1 MSPGAPPN
9 RPDHP
14 DYWRIS
20 EIVLA
25 LDALVEAGTTV
36 DAAAAVLQAGYQN
49 AADLGSVTY
58 TAIQRARHL
67 GGGRG
72 PVLLQALA
80 AMWLE
85 GFTVGMAFEQKG
97 GHQE

>member
-14 DYWRIS
+14 DYRRIS

-36 DAAAAVLQAGYQN
+36 DAAAAALQAGKQN
-49 AADLGSVTY
+49 AADLDSVTY
-58 TAIQRARHL
+58 TAIHRARHL
-67 GGGRG
+67 GSGCG
-72 PVLLQALA
+72 PALLRALA

-85 GFTVGMAFEQKG
+85 GFTIGVAFEQKG
-97 GHQE
+97 GHQG

>member
-1 MSPGAPPN
+1 MSPAAPPN

-14 DYWRIS
+14 DYRRIS

-25 LDALVEAGTTV
+25 LDALVEAGTPLDT
-36 DAAAAVLQAGYQN
+36 AAAATQGGDRN
-49 AADLGSVTY
+49 AADLDSVTY

-67 GGGRG
+67 GSGCG
-72 PVLLQALA
+72 PTLVRAMA

-85 GFTVGMAFEQKG
+85 GFTVGLAFEQKG